1 MLPSLIEDLLRPEA
15 YPERPA
21 EIFLKQTHLS
31 YLFFTP
37 DHVYKIKK
45 PVDFGFVDFTT
56 IEKRLFYCQREVE
69 LNRRLCPD
77 IYLDVVKITREGK
90 LFRIEGTG
98 HPTEFAVRMKR
109 LPADR
114 MFSELLRHDKA
125 TESMIGA
132 IAEKIAGFHNTAKT
146 SPEISSYG
154 DISVIRRNAEE
165 NLSQTAPYIGHTIDL
180 AQHTLLADY
189 TRHSL
194 QEKSMSFISRAN
206 HEHIRD
212 CHGDIHAENICVS
225 DQIYIYDCI
234 EFNDRFRYSD
244 TIADIAFL
252 IMDLEFNG
260 FLRYARILEDVY
272 QGVSRDDGLERLL
285 DFYKIYRAMVR
296 GKVNSFRIDEEEV
309 PEEEKLEA
317 ALTAR
322 NYFGLACHYAE
333 GSRPLYLVVNGLT
346 GTGKS
351 MLARGLASRI
361 GAAVIASDIIRK
373 ELAGLSPETPQP
385 EEYGKG
391 IYSEEMTGKTYAEM
405 FERATQA
412 LALGESVILDA
423 TFITDELREEAV
435 AAGMRTG
442 IEPLFIECRCP
453 EEIVM
458 RRLRERYRKK
468 KSISDGRGETY
479 QRQKQRLSERYPE
492 NARVVA
498 VDTSLPF
505 PDALASVFRHF
516 WTSVLTAPNLV

>member
-15 YPERPA
+15 YPDHPH

-45 PVDFGFVDFTT
+45 PVDFGFLDFTS
-56 IEKRLFYCQREVE
+56 INKRLFYCQREVE
-69 LNRRLCPD
+69 LNRRLCPH
-77 IYLDVVKITREGK
+77 IYLDVVKVTREGK
-90 LFRIEGTG
+90 RFRIEGSG
-98 HPTEFAVRMKR
+98 DPTEFAVKMKR

-114 MFSELLRHDKA
+114 MLSELLKHDKV
-125 TESMIGA
+125 TEAMIGT
-132 IAEKIAGFHNTAKT
+132 IAEKVAGFHNVAKT
-146 SPEISSYG
+146 APEISSYG
-154 DISVIRRNAEE
+154 DISVIRQNTEE
-165 NLSQTAPYIGHTIDL
+165 NFSQIAPFVNRTIDKSQY
-180 AQHTLLADY
+180 AILADY
-189 TRHSL
+189 TRQML
-194 QEKSMSFISRAN
+194 RDRALSFIGRAN
-206 HEHIRD
+206 HGHIRD

-244 TIADIAFL
+244 TISDIAFL
-252 IMDLEFNG
+252 IMDLEVNG
-260 FLRYARILEDVY
+260 FRRYAKILRDVY
-272 QGVSRDDGLERLL
+272 QEASRDDGLESLL
-285 DFYKIYRAMVR
+285 DFYKIYRAVVR

-317 ALTAR
+317 ALTAQ

-351 MLARGLASRI
+351 MLARGLASRT
-361 GAAVIASDIIRK
+361 GASVISSDIVRK

-391 IYSEEMTGKTYAEM
+391 IYSEEMTSKTYAEM
-405 FERATQA
+405 FERAKQA
-412 LALGESVILDA
+412 LSLGESVILDA

-453 EEIVM
+453 EEIVF

-468 KSISDGRGETY
+468 KSISDGRWETY

-492 NARVVA
+492 NARVVT

-516 WTSVLTAPNLV
+516 WTSILTARNLV

>member
-1 MLPSLIEDLLRPEA
+1 MLSSLIEDLLRPEA
-15 YPERPA
+15 YPQRPE
-21 EIFLKQTHLS
+21 EISLKQTHLS
-31 YLFFTP
+31 YLLFTP
-37 DHVYKIKK
+37 DNVYKIKK
-45 PVDFGFVDFTT
+45 PVDFGFLDFTT
-56 IEKRLFYCQREVE
+56 IEKRLFFCQREVE

-77 IYLDVVKITREGK
+77 IYLDVVKITRDGQR
-90 LFRIEGTG
+90 FRIEGSG
-98 HPTEFAVRMKR
+98 HPTEFAVKMKR
-109 LPADR
+109 LPSDR
-114 MFSELLRHDKA
+114 MLSELLRHDKV

-132 IAEKIAGFHNTAKT
+132 IADKIAGFHNAART
-146 SPEISSYG
+146 SPEISSFG
-154 DISVIRRNAEE
+154 DISVIRQNTEE
-165 NLSQTAPYIGHTIDL
+165 NFSQISPYIDRTIERG
-180 AQHTLLADY
+180 QYSLLVDY
-189 TRHSL
+189 TRHTL
-194 QEKSMSFISRAN
+194 HDRAMSFIGRAN

-244 TIADIAFL
+244 TISDIAFL

-260 FLRYARILEDVY
+260 FLRYAKILRDVY
-272 QGVSRDDGLERLL
+272 RQASRDDGMDHLL
-285 DFYKIYRAMVR
+285 DFYKAYRAVVR

-351 MLARGLASRI
+351 MLARGLASRT
-361 GAAVIASDIIRK
+361 GAAVISSDIVRK

-391 IYSEEMTGKTYAEM
+391 IYSEEMTQKTYAEI
-405 FERATQA
+405 FEQAKHA

-423 TFITDELREEAV
+423 TFITDELREDAV
-435 AAGMRTG
+435 AAGLEVG

-453 EEIVM
+453 EEVVM

-468 KSISDGRGETY
+468 KSISDGRWETY
-479 QRQKQRLSERYPE
+479 QRQKQRLSKRYPE
-492 NARVVA
+492 NARVIA

-505 PDALASVFRHF
+505 PDALASVFRQF
-516 WTSVLTAPNLV
+516 WTSALTAPNLV